1 MTAISA
7 TVIFS
12 VKFADKRAISLV
24 NIGTKM
30 ATPNGAAIS
39 LKSPYIP
46 VPVPAVSAGRLERTI
61 FINIAAFAPSPKPK
75 IPREAASKTSPVVL
89 ENKSIVPQ
97 PMPVKS
103 REQVKMYLGS
113 KRSAKGP
120 KRMAPRDIPT
130 YIIEIAY
137 PEMAVFVGCV

>member
-7 TVIFS
+7 TDKFS
-12 VKFADKRAISLV
+12 FEFADRRAISLV

-30 ATPNGAAIS
+30 ATPNGAARS

-46 VPVPAVSAGRLERTI
+46 VPLPAVPAGRLERTI
-61 FINIAAFAPSPKPK
+61 FIKIVAFAPRPKPK
-75 IPREAASKTSPVVL
+75 IPREVASKNRLVVL

-97 PMPVKS
+97 PMPVKR
-103 REQVKMYLGS
+103 RELLKIRLGS

-120 KRMAPRDIPT
+120 KIMAPSDIPT